1 MTTPPALE
9 VREVT
14 VRYGDV
20 LALDNVTVE
29 IGRGVV
35 CGLLGANGS
44 GKSTLLKTI
53 AELVTPQSGHVRIH
67 GLPPAQ
73 ARKNG
78 GEHDSLEQRPLTR
91 HPESITPSGAGREG
105 VRL

>member
-78 GEHDSLEQRPLTR
+78 LLG
-91 HPESITPSGAGREG
+91 
-105 VRL
+105 